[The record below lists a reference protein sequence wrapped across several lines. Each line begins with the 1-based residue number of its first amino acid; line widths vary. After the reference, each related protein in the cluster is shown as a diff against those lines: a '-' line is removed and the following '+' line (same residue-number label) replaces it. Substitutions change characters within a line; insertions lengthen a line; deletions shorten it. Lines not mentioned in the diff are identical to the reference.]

1 MNIER
6 LLRLHEEFVSAAYKD
21 SRGYLTIGIGR
32 LIDARKNGGI
42 TEDEA
47 LYLLRND
54 LQRTTEDLYTRMSWL
69 HNLSEIRQA
78 AIIDMAF
85 NLGVA
90 GLSEF
95 KRMLAALQDG
105 DYERAADEALRSQ
118 WAEQVGIRAEDID
131 EMIRHDRW
139 PERLT

>member
-6 LLRLHEEFVSAAYKD
+6 LLRLHEGFVSAAYQD
-21 SRGYLTIGIGR
+21 SRGYWTIGIGR
-32 LIDARKNGGI
+32 LIDARRGGGI

-54 LQRTTEDLYTRMSWL
+54 MQRTTEDLYTRMSWL

-78 AIIDMAF
+78 AIIDMAY

-95 KRMLAALQDG
+95 KRMLSALQDA
-105 DYERAADEALRSQ
+105 DYERAADEARRSQ